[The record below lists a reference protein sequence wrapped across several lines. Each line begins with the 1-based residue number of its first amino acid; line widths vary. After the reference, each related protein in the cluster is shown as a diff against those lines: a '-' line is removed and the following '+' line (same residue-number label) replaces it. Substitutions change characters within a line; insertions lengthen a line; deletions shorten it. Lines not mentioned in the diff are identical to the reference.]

1 MAQETTSDHGATH
14 TPDSLMAAARAAMA
28 NAHAPYSHYA
38 VGAALLMAD
47 GRVVTGANFEN
58 ASYGMTLCAETV
70 ALGTANSQGDL
81 RNVVAVAVIGGAMTD
96 AGVSG
101 KDVCRPCGRCRQML
115 HEAASLG
122 RRDITVYCSAAD
134 GGAIETHALSSLLP
148 LAFGP
153 ADLGL

>member
-1 MAQETTSDHGATH
+1 MTSKQDI
-14 TPDSLMAAARAAMA
+14 DYLMAAAREAMA
-28 NAHAPYSHYA
+28 HAHAPYSHYA
-38 VGAALLMAD
+38 VGAALLLTD
-47 GRVVTGANFEN
+47 GQVIDGANMEN

-81 RNVVAVAVIGGAMTD
+81 RNIVAIAIVGGRMTD
-96 AGVSG
+96 TGVQG

-134 GGAIETHALSSLLP
+134 GGEIETHNLSDLLP